1 MASAKV
7 LALALE
13 LGPLLEEVWADLL
26 VLEWVLVSV
35 LAWALEWVQA

>member
-7 LALALE
+7 LALAPV
-13 LGPLLEEVWADLL
+13 LGPVLEEVWADLL

-35 LAWALEWVQA
+35 PAWGLEWVQA